1 VQPIRESWTEVLAAE
16 MALAAAEH
24 IRGVDPRFLDE
35 EFYDFAYT
43 VAARERLEA
52 RLVACSLVG
61 YDPPE
66 RLLEEIASKDALL
79 APYLE
84 ER

>member
-1 VQPIRESWTEVLAAE
+1 
-16 MALAAAEH
+16 
-24 IRGVDPRFLDE
+24 
-35 EFYDFAYT
+35 
-43 VAARERLEA
+43 
-52 RLVACSLVG
+52 VG